1 MLKIGIVGCGL
12 QAATIAGY
20 VGIYGDDY
28 EVTSVMDINFESARA
43 RLAEKQVKLN
53 VGCRFY
59 GDLNEFVAKTF
70 TLYARMIWIAEH
82 CHCAHLNVNQRK
94 LSS

>member
-20 VGIYGDDY
+20 TGIYGDDY
-28 EVTSVMDINFESARA
+28 EVAAVMDINFESARA

-53 VGCRFY
+53 
-59 GDLNEFVAKTF
+59 
-70 TLYARMIWIAEH
+70 ARYSRRKSFRTRLSDKDGLSRRL
-82 CHCAHLNVNQRK
+82 HLN
-94 LSS
+94 

>member
-20 VGIYGDDY
+20 TGIYGDDY
-28 EVTSVMDINFESARA
+28 EVTSVMDINLESARA

-53 VGCRFY
+53 AGCRFY
-59 GDLNEFVAKTF
+59 DDLNEFVAKIS
-70 TLYARMIWIAEH
+70 TLSVRVTWIAEP
-82 CHCAHLNVNQRK
+82 CHCAHLTVNRRR
-94 LSS
+94 LSL

>member
-20 VGIYGDDY
+20 TGIYGDDY
-28 EVTSVMDINFESARA
+28 EVTSVMDINLESARA

-53 VGCRFY
+53 ARYSRRKSFRTRLSDKDGLSR
-59 GDLNEFVAKTF
+59 GLRLN
-70 TLYARMIWIAEH
+70 
-82 CHCAHLNVNQRK
+82 
-94 LSS
+94 

>member
-20 VGIYGDDY
+20 TGIYGDDY
-28 EVTSVMDINFESARA
+28 EVTSVMDINLESARA

-53 VGCRFY
+53 
-59 GDLNEFVAKTF
+59 
-70 TLYARMIWIAEH
+70 ARYSRRKSFRKRLSDKDGLSRGL
-82 CHCAHLNVNQRK
+82 HLN
-94 LSS
+94 

>member
-20 VGIYGDDY
+20 TGIYGDDY
-28 EVTSVMDINFESARA
+28 EVTSVMDINLESARA

-53 VGCRFY
+53 
-59 GDLNEFVAKTF
+59 
-70 TLYARMIWIAEH
+70 ARYSR
-82 CHCAHLNVNQRK
+82 RK
-94 LSS
+94 SFRTSKSISFHNSANCGNAILIV